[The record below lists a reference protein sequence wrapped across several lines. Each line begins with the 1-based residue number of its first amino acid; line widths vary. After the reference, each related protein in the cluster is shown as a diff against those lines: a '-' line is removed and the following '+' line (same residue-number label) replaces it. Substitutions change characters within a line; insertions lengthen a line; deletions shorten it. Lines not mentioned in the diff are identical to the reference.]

1 MPPTTSPVRAL
12 RTLRE
17 HCVLSAL
24 SALRPATRATG
35 PAATGAT
42 PAARAA
48 VASASRA
55 TGVAAALPAAVLAA
69 ALIAL
74 TAGCGT
80 GSSSPSPG
88 TTSGTATPAAATT
101 APSLSVSVSVSP
113 PATLTPASPTVTP
126 FTASATA
133 AASQVYLAE
142 GGSVTG
148 TVLAEPGCADGCP
161 LSGDGT
167 TSLWNMTW
175 PTWNSVQAV
184 GDGTEKIDD
193 CDPNCATGTLHAVE
207 VTVMLSKPV
216 QVCVA
221 GAGRLFWTQATF
233 TWPDGLPSV
242 LSGDNAPT
250 NPFSYPDITSQAAT
264 SCP

>member
-1 MPPTTSPVRAL
+1 MP
-12 RTLRE
+12 
-17 HCVLSAL
+17 
-24 SALRPATRATG
+24 
-35 PAATGAT
+35 
-42 PAARAA
+42 
-48 VASASRA
+48 
-55 TGVAAALPAAVLAA
+55 GVALAA

-80 GSSSPSPG
+80 SGSSPGPG
-88 TTSGTATPAAATT
+88 TTSPAGTATATPTAAATS
-101 APSLSVSVSVSP
+101 PSYSISVSVGPPVS
-113 PATLTPASPTVTP
+113 LTPATP
-126 FTASATA
+126 TASPVTASVPA

-148 TVLAEPGCADGCP
+148 TVVAQPGCADGCP

-193 CDPNCATGTLHAVE
+193 CDPNCATGTLHAVK

-216 QVCVA
+216 QVCVS
-221 GAGRLFWTQATF
+221 GAARLFWTQVTF
-233 TWPDGLPSV
+233 TWPDGLPSA
-242 LSGDNAPT
+242 LSGNNAPT
-250 NPFSYPDITSQAAT
+250 NPFTYPEITSQAAT
-264 SCP
+264 SCS